1 MVATGDFIPSNDADF
16 IDEPLNPVVFG
27 IELSPQILGAII
39 AILGL
44 AGVGYLFVKLVQ
56 PVAATN
62 ATLRT
67 DIATKEGQ
75 LLSQAQQL
83 QNIAKLEAELD
94 AAMQRRRQVYSLFAN
109 EKTMDTL
116 LLDVNQ
122 RIESS
127 NASLGGVR
135 SQVISRGIPAI
146 LVDAQLRSFTPG
158 EKAVVE
164 DGSLGQ
170 GVNGKLRRETYSVEF
185 SGDFAQTQ
193 SILRNLERLEPLLMV
208 RDFKI
213 QSGEVVPETVIGAGG
228 QVVIQPKTP
237 ITTSF
242 SIDALMP
249 TADADVPPNI
259 SAPAESA
266 APAEG
271 EAAAPAEGEA
281 VEGE

>member
-1 MVATGDFIPSNDADF
+1 MTAAGDFIPSEDVDF

-27 IELSPQILGAII
+27 IELSPQIIGALI

-44 AGVGYLFVKLVQ
+44 GGVGYLFVKVVQ

-62 ATLRT
+62 ATLRA

-75 LLSQAQQL
+75 LVSQAQQL
-83 QNIAKLEAELD
+83 EDIAAIEAELE
-94 AAMQRRRQVYSLFAN
+94 AAMQRRRNVYSLFAN
-109 EKTMDTL
+109 EETMDTL
-116 LLDVNQ
+116 LLDINE

-135 SQVISRGIPAI
+135 SQVVSRGIPAI

-164 DGSLGQ
+164 DSSLGD

-208 RDFKI
+208 RDFSI
-213 QSGEVVPETVIGAGG
+213 QSGQVVPETVIGANG

-242 SIDALMP
+242 EIDALMP
-249 TADADVPPNI
+249 TADADVPPEI
-259 SAPAESA
+259 A

-271 EAAAPAEGEA
+271 EGAEG
-281 VEGE
+281 G